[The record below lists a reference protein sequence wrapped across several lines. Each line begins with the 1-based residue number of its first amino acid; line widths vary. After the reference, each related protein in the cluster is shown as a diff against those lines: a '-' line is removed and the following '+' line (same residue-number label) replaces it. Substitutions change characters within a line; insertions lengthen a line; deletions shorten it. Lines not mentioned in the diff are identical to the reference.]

1 MWKDVLTL
9 LFYSA
14 LGLVTLLA
22 TRRAKRLHDEWKQ
35 LKQEMKAE
43 EGFVGVV
50 SGLEALVG
58 EEVTVF
64 TDMRPSGKVQTADGR
79 IVEAT
84 LKFGGF
90 ASKGDKLRVISA
102 EQGRVYCSI

>member
-9 LFYSA
+9 LFYSG

-43 EGFVGVV
+43 EKERQRLAALSEEERALEERSRLAPLVE
-50 SGLEALVG
+50 GLDL
-58 EEVTVF
+58 
-64 TDMRPSGKVQTADGR
+64 
-79 IVEAT
+79 
-84 LKFGGF
+84 
-90 ASKGDKLRVISA
+90 
-102 EQGRVYCSI
+102 